1 MQDKWAPFIGHGYRD
16 KSGVDFSV
24 DSFKKRISE
33 ALLERDATGSAST
46 ENLGDPKLV
55 DLSDL
60 LLIRS
65 DDEFL
70 RQAYRRIFLRECDIS
85 GFLHYR
91 EMLQKNT
98 PRRAILDIL
107 TSSEEARR
115 TGLQFV
121 GMGGSKGAGR
131 VFLSRLRKKLTVSMQ
146 MLLGRARWLYRM
158 AFLRPFELLD
168 HKLDY
173 LAHEVQQRSEQ
184 LSIKL
189 DEYWAYF
196 RRSQDEAMGRLAT
209 LESQQTAA
217 LAKTDEFQSTLKQA
231 LASDLER
238 QAELLSARLA
248 SQTAV
253 LQEGLKQLETRLAA
267 IEGKQTELGSNV
279 TAIQL
284 HMDEALVR
292 GHQQRSEQLSGKLDK
307 YVAHLLTVQQQV
319 LTAIAGLEASQSKVK
334 QDLVEMQRLMEAR
347 LRAPI
352 VSAGGDI
359 LVTSVEGFIL
369 ALPARE
375 WRLAAYLAFHGPL
388 EPGVTKFFRSLI
400 KPGMVVVDV
409 GAHFGWYTLQAARQ
423 LAGRGKIHSF
433 EPTPQTFALLR
444 QNIQVNGFLE
454 TGVVELHEAAIAER
468 SGVASFAMY
477 AEDSTH
483 NTLFPGGDC
492 VQMIEVRALSLDE
505 ALENEPQVDVV
516 KIDAEG
522 AEPLILRGM
531 RRILERNSHV
541 RILMEFAPGNLRRA
555 GFSAEAFADEIGALG
570 LVAARID
577 DLTGDVHPVGRHE
590 LTAAYSLMLLLT
602 RADLTPER
610 S

>member
-1 MQDKWAPFIGHGYRD
+1 MQDKLAPFIGHGDRD
-16 KSGVDFSV
+16 KSGVHFSV
-24 DSFKKRISE
+24 DAFKKRISE
-33 ALLERDATGSAST
+33 ALLERDATGSVST
-46 ENLGDPKLV
+46 EGLGNPKPV

-60 LLIRS
+60 LLIQS

-115 TGLQFV
+115 TGLHFV
-121 GMGGSKGAGR
+121 GMGGSKGAKRG
-131 VFLSRLRKKLTVSMQ
+131 FLSRLRIKLTVGIQ
-146 MLLGRARWLYRM
+146 MILGRAHWLYRM
-158 AFLRPFELLD
+158 PLLRPFELLD

-189 DEYWAYF
+189 DEYSAYI

-209 LESQQTAA
+209 LESQLTAA
-217 LAKTDEFQSTLKQA
+217 LANTDKFQSTLKQA

-248 SQTAV
+248 SQTAG
-253 LQEGLKQLETRLAA
+253 LQEGLKQLQTRLAA
-267 IEGKQTELGSNV
+267 IEGKQTELGSYV
-279 TAIQL
+279 TALQL

-292 GHQQRSEQLSGKLDK
+292 EHQQRSEQLSVKLDN
-307 YVAHLLTVQQQV
+307 YVAHLLAVQQQV
-319 LTAIAGLEASQSKVK
+319 LTAITGLEAFQSKVK
-334 QDLVEMQRLMEAR
+334 QDLVELQRLMEAR
-347 LRAPI
+347 LRAPL
-352 VSAGGDI
+352 VSAGDDI

-433 EPTPQTFALLR
+433 EPTPHTFALLR

-468 SGVASFAMY
+468 SGMASFAMY

-522 AEPLILRGM
+522 AEPLILRGL
-531 RRILERNSHV
+531 RKILERNSHV

-577 DLTGDVHPVGRHE
+577 DLTGDVHPVGRQD

-610 S
+610 R